1 MNIQDII
8 GKIKCCFSILTHKQ
22 YYAAIVVE
30 TYSDGSP
37 FVTEIVTNVK
47 DTQTARKKLIKALKE
62 DVKVLRIKRRYNDQ
76 ERFY

>member
-8 GKIKCCFSILTHKQ
+8 GKIKCCFSILTNKQ

-62 DVKVLRIKRRYNDQ
+62 DVKVLRIKRGYNDQ